1 MSGFNGYQGG
11 DNLMNCARQL
21 GAFQDKNG
29 FLIDFGDD
37 VAYELSHRFFDFE
50 RYETENLADFD
61 AIHVFMSEGEKVDVS
76 VKNDDSEEVQI
87 HLHGKT
93 KIPNN
98 VIFETYIKKRILM
111 VNIDLFADDKMTLDV
126 KIPKKMLT
134 SLHLDTLCAVNVSL
148 GNGVSAKEIYIN
160 GASGSI
166 EAKNIVYEKGE
177 FFSVSGDIDL
187 VVNAKSNIATEISTT
202 KGDVTVQFLN
212 VGKME
217 VETFSEYGS
226 SSNCHVEGKGYKAD
240 VYVHSRDGDIKIR

>member
-1 MSGFNGYQGG
+1 MNGFNGYQEGY
-11 DNLMNCARQL
+11 DVMNYARQL
-21 GAFQDKNG
+21 GVSQDEMD
-29 FLIDFGDD
+29 FLIDWEDYDD
-37 VAYELSHRFFDFE
+37 GKPFHDFE

-61 AIHVFMSEGEKVDVS
+61 AIHILLQQNGKVNVS

-87 HLHGKT
+87 HLHGKA
-93 KIPNN
+93 KHPNLVN
-98 VIFETYIKKRILM
+98 FETYIEKRILM
-111 VNIDLFADDKMTLDV
+111 VNSGSRELFSDDEMTLDV
-126 KIPKKMLT
+126 KIPKKMLN
-134 SLHLDTLCAVNVSL
+134 SLHLDTLGADVSL

-226 SSNCHVEGKGYKAD
+226 SSNCHVDGKGYKAD